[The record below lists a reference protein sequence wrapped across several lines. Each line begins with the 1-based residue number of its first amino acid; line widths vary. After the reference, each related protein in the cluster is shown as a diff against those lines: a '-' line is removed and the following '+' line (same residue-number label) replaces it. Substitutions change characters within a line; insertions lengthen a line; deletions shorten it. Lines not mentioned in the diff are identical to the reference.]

1 MQMMK
6 MVNSYCTIKP
16 STRPENNIIA
26 WAVTDK
32 READMHKKNQY
43 TEKLSKS

>member
-16 STRPENNIIA
+16 STRPENMH
-26 WAVTDK
+26 K
-32 READMHKKNQY
+32 ADMHKKNQY